1 MADGGVGT
9 QLAGPASSAIADE
22 RESGILLRRAAGQL
36 VPWIRPGAAAY
47 AASRY
52 PQAPA
57 QAYFVELLLRQS
69 GTVVDRNVY
78 WLSTQQDV
86 RIGRRPSDSR
96 RARCRSM

>member
-1 MADGGVGT
+1 MAHGGGGT

-36 VPWIRPGAAAY
+36 VPWIRPGAAAC

-52 PQAPA
+52 P

-86 RIGRRPSDSR
+86 RTGRRPSDSR